1 MDLVTYSSIKTKLYN
16 DLDLYDEDFI
26 TEAEFLGYL
35 NEAQN
40 DCEAVIHNLGLES
53 RYFLNVDTLTLVS
66 GTQDYAMPSDVYAN
80 KLVKVFYN
88 NGSKIYEMFR
98 VRNLT
103 ELPFIQSGED
113 YKYLILNLTAGIKMR
128 LFPSPLE
135 SGAYVQRYYIRNM
148 RDLTTSTASTNT
160 CEIPESVNF
169 LYAHTR
175 MRVYQ
180 KEGNPMLAKAESDLK
195 IQHDL
200 MVQTL
205 QEMVPDENN
214 IIQPDMSFYQD
225 SEINFGGY

>member
-1 MDLVTYSSIKTKLYN
+1 MDLVTYSNLKTKLYD

-26 TEAEFLGYL
+26 TEQEFLGYL
-35 NEAQN
+35 NEGLR

-53 RYFLNVDTLTLVS
+53 RYFLTTDTLTLVS
-66 GTQDYAMPSDVYAN
+66 GTSDYAMPSDVYAN

-103 ELPFIQSGED
+103 ELPYIQSGED
-113 YKYLILNLTAGIKMR
+113 YRYMIFNLTAGIKMR
-128 LFPSPLE
+128 LYPTPAE
-135 SGAYVQRYYIRNM
+135 SGAYVQRYYIRGM

-160 CEIPESVNF
+160 CEIPEAFNF
-169 LYAHTR
+169 LIAHTR

-180 KEGNPMLAKAESDLK
+180 KEGNPMLVKAEADLK

-214 IIQPDMSFYQD
+214 IIEPDMSFYND
-225 SEINFGGY
+225 ADFNGGY